1 MAETNDISLPTS
13 DQIERELEHEK
24 NKRGLTRSVRR
35 IICLLIVVAAA
46 AVLLLTFVIPVMRI
60 CGASMSPTLEDG
72 DIVVAIKNVSIDE
85 SDLVAFYF
93 NNEILVKRVIAGPE
107 SRVDI
112 DENGNVFVNSER
124 LSEPYLTESVT
135 DYTGGELT
143 CAVPDGRYFVMG
155 DNRKTSVDSRNS
167 EIGCISEDQ
176 IIGKVVLSV
185 WPLNRLGTVE

>member
-85 SDLVAFYF
+85 GDLVAFYF

-112 DENGNVFVNSER
+112 DENGN
-124 LSEPYLTESVT
+124 
-135 DYTGGELT
+135 
-143 CAVPDGRYFVMG
+143 
-155 DNRKTSVDSRNS
+155 
-167 EIGCISEDQ
+167 
-176 IIGKVVLSV
+176 
-185 WPLNRLGTVE
+185 TVGLF